1 MAENVDQRLESRP
14 EISRVLFFMHNKR
27 AAHKSKPALKKARE
41 NVAVQNRPVETPG
54 ANVRGS
60 EVSREN
66 RESFDDGRPD
76 VELEKLSCEFREHVY
91 VFRVR
96 VFRDL
101 LLLVH
106 DDFER
111 FALAEDF
118 QKVLAKRL

>member
-1 MAENVDQRLESRP
+1 MRYLACCFLCTHARRT
-14 EISRVLFFMHNKR
+14 IR
-27 AAHKSKPALKKARE
+27 AKPTLKNERE
-41 NVAVQNRPVETPG
+41 RSGAVQNRPGETPG

-111 FALAEDF
+111 FALALDF

>member
-1 MAENVDQRLESRP
+1 MSAKE
-14 EISRVLFFMHNKR
+14 VLL
-27 AAHKSKPALKKARE
+27 SKIDLVKLP
-41 NVAVQNRPVETPG
+41 VQTFVE
-54 ANVRGS
+54 AKF
-60 EVSREN
+60 REN
-66 RESFDDGRPD
+66 RESFDDGRVD

-106 DDFER
+106 DDFEH
-111 FALAEDF
+111 FALAKDF

>member
-1 MAENVDQRLESRP
+1 MRYLACCFLCTTNARCTL
-14 EISRVLFFMHNKR
+14 R
-27 AAHKSKPALKKARE
+27 AKPALKNERE
-41 NVAVQNRPVETPG
+41 RNVAVQNRPGETPG

-60 EVSREN
+60 EVSKEN

-76 VELEKLSCEFREHVY
+76 VELEKLACEFREHVY

-96 VFRDL
+96 VCRDL

-106 DDFER
+106 DDFEH
-111 FALAEDF
+111 FALAKDF

>member
-1 MAENVDQRLESRP
+1 MRYLACCFLCTTNARRTV
-14 EISRVLFFMHNKR
+14 R
-27 AAHKSKPALKKARE
+27 AKPALKNERE
-41 NVAVQNRPVETPG
+41 RNVAVQNRPGETPG